1 MKSEI
6 EKILQADEKAFKRVE
21 SAREEASKIRVR
33 AQRKAE
39 AMLAMKEKEF
49 AEALKAEVEK
59 TVSDARSK
67 ALEIQDATDRYLEGI
82 RERENALSD
91 ELISNLL
98 RKVTGL

>member
-6 EKILQADEKAFKRVE
+6 EKILQADENAFKRVE
-21 SAREEASKIRVR
+21 SAREKASKIKVH

-49 AEALKAEVEK
+49 AEALNAEIEK